1 MARTPDKACRETT
14 GHWRALPP
22 KLRTSMN
29 KKTRVI
35 ILCGGR
41 SAEHEISLLSAR
53 NVLEALDR
61 TRFEPVVVGIDK
73 LGHWRRESERTLEA
87 ASGDPRLVA
96 LDAHAPAVTIEQGLA
111 LGERLDEPVGSDD
124 VVFPVLHGT
133 YGEDG
138 TVQGMLE
145 LAGVA
150 YVGAGVLGSAVG
162 MDKDVAKRLL
172 RDAGIPIVDFHVVTA
187 ASYRA
192 EPKAAAAAAQRLGYP
207 LFVKP
212 ANAGS
217 SVGVSRVREANAL
230 DAAVRAA
237 LTFDRKVLL
246 ERGID
251 AREIECAVLGNDE
264 PMASVPGEIVVTHSD
279 GFYSYDAKYV
289 DAAASTWK
297 IPAEIPA
304 PIAAR
309 VRELAVATFQALE
322 LAGLA
327 RVDFFLDRSTGALYV
342 NEVNT
347 LPGFT
352 AVSMY
357 PKMWEASGLEPR
369 ALVTRLIELAIER
382 RDARRALATSV
393 SSATGSTPQ

>member
-1 MARTPDKACRETT
+1 M
-14 GHWRALPP
+14 
-22 KLRTSMN
+22 

-53 NVLEALDR
+53 NVLRALDR
-61 TRFEPVVVGIDK
+61 DRFEPIIVGIDK

-96 LDAHAPAVTIEQGLA
+96 LDAAAPAVTIEQGLSMST
-111 LGERLDEPVGSDD
+111 RPDEPWAASSDD
-124 VVFPVLHGT
+124 VVFPMLHGT

-172 RDAGIPIVDFHVVTA
+172 RDAGIPIVEFQIITA
-187 ASYRA
+187 AGYRA
-192 EPKAAAAAAQRLGYP
+192 DAAGARARAAALGFP

-217 SVGVSRVREANAL
+217 SVGVSKVKDAAAL

-246 ERGID
+246 ERGVD
-251 AREIECAVLGNDE
+251 AREIECAVLGNDD
-264 PMASVPGEIVVTHSD
+264 PRASVPGEIVVSHKD
-279 GFYSYDAKYV
+279 GWYSYDAKYV
-289 DAAASTWK
+289 DPDGSSWK
-297 IPAEIPA
+297 IPADVAPA
-304 PIAAR
+304 VAAR
-309 VRELAVATFQALE
+309 VQELAVATFRALD
-322 LAGLA
+322 LSGMA
-327 RVDFFLDRSTGALYV
+327 RVDFFLDRKTNDLYV

-357 PKMWEASGLEPR
+357 PKMWEASGLPSGE
-369 ALVTRLIELAIER
+369 LVTRLIELAIER
-382 RDARRALATSV
+382 RDGRRALATTV
-393 SSATGSTPQ
+393 TDQ